1 VCTDDDADTIPA
13 FIQSISLV
21 SDGPSTSLTRPGLN
35 VTLTFTISD
44 ETDLTSASQPPPSWT
59 VTIGPE
65 GSAPPVF
72 ISASTPSTSRSFV
85 YRWTV
90 PTAPQFTGIGYF
102 INISDAAGNFRSV
115 AVSAAIN
122 IGMDCERCSARMFCS
137 LCSLN
142 QIRSHSPVHVFIAGF
157 CLCHGSDITPPI
169 VFSTSL
175 TNPGNVINF
184 PFVARNNSLLTLTF
198 QVSDDVD
205 LPVTTAGWTISV
217 GPEGSAAPTPV
228 TVPTTGTN
236 RQYVYRWTVPANPSY
251 TSVGYTLNV
260 SDSAGNWKFF
270 SVASA
275 ITLGELGYNLICFSA
290 LSVRLLY
297 NPFVYHAFLAVS
309 SNIEPSL

>member
-1 VCTDDDADTIPA
+1 MLVVRVISSLQCPCCVCCKHCLILMYGHQPSWSAVCTDDDADTIPA

-102 INISDAAGNFRSV
+102 INVSDAAGNFRSV

-122 IGMDCERCSARMFCS
+122 IGMDCERCRARMFCS
-137 LCSLN
+137 LCSI
-142 QIRSHSPVHVFIAGF
+142 QS
-157 CLCHGSDITPPI
+157 
-169 VFSTSL
+169 SL
-175 TNPGNVINF
+175 EP
-184 PFVARNNSLLTLTF
+184 LTC
-198 QVSDDVD
+198 SCVD
-205 LPVTTAGWTISV
+205 
-217 GPEGSAAPTPV
+217 
-228 TVPTTGTN
+228 
-236 RQYVYRWTVPANPSY
+236 
-251 TSVGYTLNV
+251 
-260 SDSAGNWKFF
+260 
-270 SVASA
+270 
-275 ITLGELGYNLICFSA
+275 C
-290 LSVRLLY
+290 
-297 NPFVYHAFLAVS
+297 
-309 SNIEPSL
+309 